1 MKAKAVLK
9 GGSGRD
15 FLGSLAQVNLAT
27 KIQMLHMILQLF
39 LSQSV
44 NEVCCVLTK
53 AYFEKECL
61 SWVNVSG
68 SECCPSV
75 VQAGS
80 NTTKVKVCEMKTHLV
95 NLHLSTEI

>member
-27 KIQMLHMILQLF
+27 KIQMLHTILQLV

-44 NEVCCVLTK
+44 NEVCRVLTK

-61 SWVNVSG
+61 NWVNLSR
-68 SECCPSV
+68 SLSV
-75 VQAGS
+75 VPQS
-80 NTTKVKVCEMKTHLV
+80 FRQVPTKGFMEK
-95 NLHLSTEI
+95 